1 MSWTEERISAL
12 CRLWS
17 DGLSAAEIG
26 RRLEV
31 SKNAVIGK
39 AHRLGLP
46 GRPSPIKRNKSTTT
60 KVRAESAGPATQ
72 QRSQART
79 CCWPFGDPEDPDFHF
94 CGNKAM
100 KNKPYCEEHYK
111 IAYIQARPRHRDS

>member
-12 CRLWS
+12 RQLWS

-26 RRLEV
+26 RRLDV

-46 GRPSPIKRNKSTTT
+46 SRPSPIKRGKASAKKLTKTTSPTIARNK
-60 KVRAESAGPATQ
+60 
-72 QRSQART
+72 
-79 CCWPFGDPEDPDFHF
+79 
-94 CGNKAM
+94 
-100 KNKPYCEEHYK
+100 
-111 IAYIQARPRHRDS
+111 